1 MTPVWRASV
10 LWVFALGGCTAFDA
24 HSFDPAA
31 GWHSAQVV
39 SVGRAGDLSGTA
51 DRDCG
56 TAGGD
61 ASARYAIVRFR
72 NGGVHSRSLGTTRL
86 PTDAELKVGD
96 AVYVNVLDC
105 GAPLVAARAQRGSVS
120 GTPSR

>member
-1 MTPVWRASV
+1 MTLVWRASV
-10 LWVFALGGCTAFDA
+10 LWAFALGGCAAFDV

-31 GWHSAQVV
+31 GWHAAQVV
-39 SVGRAGDLSGTA
+39 SLGRAADLSRSA

-56 TAGGD
+56 AAGD
-61 ASARYAIVRFR
+61 ASARYAVVRFR

-86 PTDAELKVGD
+86 PAGAALAVGD

-105 GAPLVAARAQRGSVS
+105 SAPLMTPAQRASVS
-120 GTPSR
+120 AAAPPR